1 MGMTACVIASGN
13 FEVACIIAARCF
25 NGCLVFVAL
34 DDIFQ
39 CCGCF
44 PFVAFIVFGTAER
57 FVSDQVQGAGYSE
70 SEVETSIVALQ
81 LETSMTALELVTD
94 TAPLELETEMDVSQE
109 I

>member
-1 MGMTACVIASGN
+1 MVAWSLLPWTTSSNAAVASPLLPSSSL
-13 FEVACIIAARCF
+13 AQRK
-25 NGCLVFVAL
+25 
-34 DDIFQ
+34 
-39 CCGCF
+39 
-44 PFVAFIVFGTAER
+44 R